1 MSLHR
6 RRVNE
11 SESRKQV
18 TVCYTLPDGKGNY
31 KQICRKTFEDT
42 FSLSHKKVLHLTEM
56 KKEGK
61 NTYTDNR
68 GKNKS
73 ARKYSDV
80 DVTFVVNHIN
90 SFPKIESH
98 YSRKKTSKQYP
109 SPDLNINRIYQIFK
123 AKFPNTKITYKFY
136 SKIFHKHF
144 SHLKF
149 GLPRSDTCSTCDLYN
164 VKIKG
169 ASNASETG
177 SLKNNLD
184 LHHRKAEKATNTMK
198 DNIKNSQ
205 EPTSQHCTIAVDLQ
219 QVIFIPS
226 LTHGDMFYLRQ
237 LSVFNLGNHIG
248 ETNQAFMCLWHEGT
262 TGRGG
267 NEIASCVLK
276 VLRANATN
284 KKILNLWTDNSI
296 CQNKNMMMLL
306 ALILLVKEGT
316 LDEIHHK
323 YLVKGHSYL
332 PCDRDFALIEKRK
345 KVTKT
350 IVLDDVDKMI
360 TSTRHNNPFKVVR
373 MNNEDFF

>member
-1 MSLHR
+1 MGQKIKLACKCKWECQQIDFVHRQHFFDAFYKTDRFTQNNYLLGLIQIIPIKR
-6 RRVNE
+6 RRVNK
-11 SESRKQV
+11 SESRK
-18 TVCYTLPDGKGNY
+18 VCYTLPDGKGNH

-42 FSLSHKKVLHLTEM
+42 FSLSHKKVQHLTEL

-61 NTYTDNR
+61 NTYTDNP
-68 GKNKS
+68 GNNKS

-80 DVTFVVNHIN
+80 DVTSVVNHIN
-90 SFPKIESH
+90 SFPKSESH
-98 YSRKKTSKQYP
+98 YR
-109 SPDLNINRIYQIFK
+109 
-123 AKFPNTKITYKFY
+123 
-136 SKIFHKHF
+136 
-144 SHLKF
+144 
-149 GLPRSDTCSTCDLYN
+149 
-164 VKIKG
+164 
-169 ASNASETG
+169 ASNASEVG

-198 DNIKNSQ
+198 DDIKNSQ

-237 LSVFNLGNHIG
+237 LSVFNLGIHIG
-248 ETNQAFMCLWHEGT
+248 DTNQAFMCLWHEGT

-284 KKILNLWTDNSI
+284 KNILNLWTDNSS
-296 CQNKNMMMLL
+296 M
-306 ALILLVKEGT
+306 KEGT

-345 KVTKT
+345 RVTKT
-350 IVLDDVDKMI
+350 IVDKMI
-360 TSTRHNNPFKVVR
+360 TSTRHNNQFKVVR
-373 MNNEDFF
+373 MNNEDFFDFKTASDTYLNTTKLNITKASGLKFKKIIRHKCHLKKVLVT